1 MIDVKKIA
9 DNADM
14 IVNGYA
20 FTKDNELIRVLN
32 LEHPTKASVLNI
44 TGEMIETTMDDIEV
58 EIVTDIYLRN
68 KNNLYS
74 IDKVVTIE
82 SNKVFNV
89 YKNLVKYNDKYLTT
103 KVKKELLIDWCTIC
117 IDNFDLNNDYSNFD
131 LVCLL
136 RDNYKT
142 YLSKLR

>member
-1 MIDVKKIA
+1 MIDVKKVA

-68 KNNLYS
+68 K
-74 IDKVVTIE
+74 
-82 SNKVFNV
+82 
-89 YKNLVKYNDKYLTT
+89 KYLENP
-103 KVKKELLIDWCTIC
+103 V
-117 IDNFDLNNDYSNFD
+117 YA
-131 LVCLL
+131 
-136 RDNYKT
+136 
-142 YLSKLR
+142 